1 MLNRRLSS
9 EIAARKRVET
19 NLKEAEQSLEQA
31 SKLAALGQMSAAVS
45 HELNQPLA
53 AMKTYLAGARLLL
66 TRRRPDEAL
75 SSFQRIDD
83 LIDRMGG
90 ITRQLKSYAR
100 KGDVDIEPVDLRD
113 SVRAALAMMAP
124 QLGKMAVQI
133 QTTLPSEPAVV
144 MADPLRIEQIIVNLL
159 RNALDAVRGRDDQ
172 RINILLVAGETILLS
187 VEDNGPGLAEPDK
200 LFEPFY
206 TTKKPG
212 EGLGLGL
219 AISAG
224 FAAELGGR
232 LVARNAPD
240 GGAVFELD
248 AAAQPR
254 TRPGRRVRAHERE
267 DQGRDHRRRGG
278 HARER
283 RAVDAALGLRARRL
297 RGRRAGAQG
306 ARRRLPRHRHQRH
319 PHARHRR
326 HGAAAPAAVDR
337 PRPAGDPDD
346 RPRRRADGGRGD
358 ADRRLRLRREAVRA
372 RPARRALPQ
381 GRRGARAHARD
392 PGAAPRALR
401 RQRGDAPAD
410 GLEPDDREAARDHP
424 RRRPGRRPRA
434 DPRRDRHRQEPDR
447 PRDPR
452 RRAARVQAAGRG
464 QLRQRRRPSSS
475 SSMLFGG
482 PDWPEKPLVDQADGG
497 TLCLEDVEA
506 LSPAAQVR
514 LLDVDQRRR
523 PRLGGDAR
531 AQLPRRRGVE
541 PPRARRAAGAP
552 ARRPLLPPRRP
563 RHRGAAAPLP
573 RRGHPDAVLA
583 LHHPV
588 RRGVR
593 LRAADAR
600 TPSTPRTWCRRP
612 GPATSAS

>member
-1 MLNRRLSS
+1 MPVGFRNWRLTYFPTLEDVRARVNAVLSLIIMVLALLLALGFYLLSRRTRAESRRIQRESEELRVLNRRLSS
-9 EIAARKRVET
+9 EIAARKRVEM

-66 TRRRPDEAL
+66 TRRRPEEAL
-75 SSFQRIDD
+75 TSFQRIDD

-124 QLGKMAVQI
+124 QLGKMAVHI
-133 QTTLPSEPAVV
+133 QTTLPSEP
-144 MADPLRIEQIIVNLL
+144 
-159 RNALDAVRGRDDQ
+159 RDGDWPT
-172 RINILLVAGETILLS
+172 RSGSSRSSSTCSATRSTRSAAATTGASSILLVAGETILLS
-187 VEDNGPGLAEPDK
+187 IEDNGPGLADPDK

-240 GGAVFELD
+240 GGAVFELA

-254 TRPGRRVRAHERE
+254 ARPGRRVERHERE
-267 DQGRDHRRRGG
+267 NQGRDHRRRGG

-297 RGRRAGAQG
+297 RGRGTGAEG

-319 PHARHRR
+319 PDARHGR

-337 PRPAGDPDD
+337 PRAAGDPDD

-372 RPARRALPQ
+372 RPAGRALPQ
-381 GRRGARAHARD
+381 GRRGARAARS
-392 PGAAPRALR
+392 
-401 RQRGDAPAD
+401 
-410 GLEPDDREAARDHP
+410 
-424 RRRPGRRPRA
+424 RPGRC
-434 DPRRDRHRQEPDR
+434 
-447 PRDPR
+447 
-452 RRAARVQAAGRG
+452 AA
-464 QLRQRRRPSSS
+464 SS
-475 SSMLFGG
+475 
-482 PDWPEKPLVDQADGG
+482 P
-497 TLCLEDVEA
+497 T
-506 LSPAAQVR
+506 
-514 LLDVDQRRR
+514 
-523 PRLGGDAR
+523 
-531 AQLPRRRGVE
+531 
-541 PPRARRAAGAP
+541 
-552 ARRPLLPPRRP
+552 
-563 RHRGAAAPLP
+563 
-573 RRGHPDAVLA
+573 
-583 LHHPV
+583 
-588 RRGVR
+588 
-593 LRAADAR
+593 
-600 TPSTPRTWCRRP
+600 
-612 GPATSAS
+612 ATC